1 MRRSCSS
8 LQLSLSGFNLLDRH
22 TEETPPIGERGLP
35 VSPRGSS
42 SHEGR
47 PLLSCLAWPV
57 V

>member
-8 LQLSLSGFNLLDRH
+8 LQLSLSGFNLPDRH
-22 TEETPPIGERGLP
+22 TEDMPPIGEQGLP

-42 SHEGR
+42 SREGR
-47 PLLSCLAWPV
+47 PQLSCLAWPV